1 MDTVSEN
8 RREAALTVR
17 DVCAE
22 LRLSRNTVY
31 GLINSGQLAAF
42 RAGKQR
48 FRIEPEA
55 LRRYKQDRM
64 ASRDARMATDV
75 GSDRRS
81 RPSAAACEG

>member
-1 MDTVSEN
+1 MDTLYEN
-8 RREAALTVR
+8 QREAALTVR

-55 LRRYKQDRM
+55 LRLYKKSQM
-64 ASRDARMATDV
+64 ASRARAETD
-75 GSDRRS
+75 
-81 RPSAAACEG
+81 